1 MHLILFIKCTNI
13 YETQAPNAKNIR
25 LRFDVFNRR
34 DYCDLSCLQSKPTKF
49 LFYISFLM
57 LNHFPTLHQNTGLQ
71 AMLQSCSILS
81 LQWVV
86 GFLLQT
92 LRNYWEWCV
101 HYVSLSTLISPL
113 SRTAGA
119 ASARTPASCWACSW
133 PPGPAPAPPPGKSP
147 RAPDHTASWT
157 PPDTRAPPPPG
168 TPPGGWSCTSSC
180 PAVDIALSLCS
191 NEVLTVQ
198 VVVTWLTF
206 LCAHCLPPG
215 AARLP
220 HGGLTS
226 LHNFPPGLV
235 PALLPLLGPALL
247 PRKLQLNVDTNL
259 LELDLLHP
267 CLTAYAGDTPHLLI
281 ANLSRFHH
289 LYVATHFSWNFP
301 YLQKR
306 QKYW

>member
-13 YETQAPNAKNIR
+13 YETQAPNAKNTR

-34 DYCDLSCLQSKPTKF
+34 DYCDLSCPQSKPKV
-49 LFYISFLM
+49 
-57 LNHFPTLHQNTGLQ
+57 
-71 AMLQSCSILS
+71 SILYFIS
-81 LQWVV
+81 HAKSFSHLAPEHWAAGHAAV
-86 GFLLQT
+86 LLYSVAAVSGWLLAADTPELLRVMCT
-92 LRNYWEWCV
+92 LCL
-101 HYVSLSTLISPL
+101 SLSIFISPL

-198 VVVTWLTF
+198 VVVT
-206 LCAHCLPPG
+206 
-215 AARLP
+215 
-220 HGGLTS
+220 
-226 LHNFPPGLV
+226 
-235 PALLPLLGPALL
+235 
-247 PRKLQLNVDTNL
+247 
-259 LELDLLHP
+259 
-267 CLTAYAGDTPHLLI
+267 
-281 ANLSRFHH
+281 
-289 LYVATHFSWNFP
+289 
-301 YLQKR
+301 
-306 QKYW
+306 